1 MPETLILHLGLH
13 KTATTAL
20 QEFLAGKVEGA
31 ARARGLLPAAVAPMR
46 ST

>member
-20 QEFLAGKVEGA
+20 QDFLAGEVRTLA
-31 ARARGLLPAAVAPMR
+31 NRG
-46 ST
+46 

>member
-20 QEFLAGKVEGA
+20 QDFLAGETGRSSRTA
-31 ARARGLLPAAVAPMR
+31 SPTRGWRGCAR
-46 ST
+46 T